1 MKIQY
6 MSDLHLEFRENS
18 RYLKHNELPVTGDVL
33 VLAGDIFYLR
43 DRIAPMMKF
52 WKWASDNYRQVLIVP
67 GNHEYYNYS
76 DVMERGL
83 QWKWMFRENVG
94 FYQNQV
100 IRIDDT
106 DFVLSTLWS
115 RINPN
120 DEYFVWKGMNN
131 FRQIKFDG
139 KLLQVEEFNRMHET
153 CIDFIRKSVEE
164 STTGHIVVVT
174 HHLPTLEVIDPQ
186 HKNSVLNSAFASE
199 YGDWIA
205 NSRIDIWIYG
215 HSHTNIDP
223 EIGST
228 KVICNQMGYIFA
240 NEHIVNGFDPKKH
253 VEI

>member
-6 MSDLHLEFRENS
+6 MSDLHLEFGENS
-18 RYLKHNELPVTGDVL
+18 RYLKHNELPVTGDML

-52 WKWASDNYRQVLIVP
+52 WKWASDNYKQVLIVP

-76 DVMERGL
+76 DVMEQGL
-83 QWKWMFRENVG
+83 QWKWMFRKNVG
-94 FYQNQV
+94 YYQNQV

-120 DEYFVWKGMNN
+120 DEYFVWKGMND

-139 KLLQVEEFNRMHET
+139 KLLQVEEFNQMHET
-153 CIDFIRKSVEE
+153 CMDFIRKSVEE
-164 STTGHIVVVT
+164 STASHIVVVT
-174 HHLPTLEVIDPQ
+174 HHLPTFEVVASQ
-186 HKNSVLNSAFASE
+186 HKNSVLNSVFASE

-205 NSRIDIWIYG
+205 HSRIDAWIYG
-215 HSHTNIDP
+215 HSHSNIDI

-228 KVICNQMGYIFA
+228 RVICNQMGYVFA
-240 NEHIVNGFDPKKH
+240 NEHLVNGFNPEKY